1 MDTAKMM
8 ERLDISSITALSE
21 KLNQRKKLLDI
32 TNQIHAAQNI
42 KDILVEHKEGILA
55 LFNALLITIYV
66 TDKPRNELY
75 SLYLAGAHLKE
86 IRLPI
91 TNRSIAGFV
100 ANAGRG
106 VNIADAYDKEELK
119 KIDKTLFF
127 DEGWDKQSGYR
138 TTQVLA
144 LPILHE
150 NALMGVIQ
158 IVNRKG
164 GAGSRTTS
172 RVCSRRSPRSWASP
186 FTTSTASPR
195 AARPASITSSTT
207 IS

>member
-75 SLYLAGAHLKE
+75 SLYLAGSQLKE

-100 ANAGRG
+100 ANVGRG

-119 KIDKTLFF
+119 KIDKTLLF
-127 DEGWDKQSGYR
+127 DEAWDKQ
-138 TTQVLA
+138 
-144 LPILHE
+144 
-150 NALMGVIQ
+150 
-158 IVNRKG
+158 
-164 GAGSRTTS
+164 
-172 RVCSRRSPRSWASP
+172 
-186 FTTSTASPR
+186 
-195 AARPASITSSTT
+195 
-207 IS
+207 